1 MIDNA
6 QPQGYSQ
13 KFKSILSHAK
23 RWETKLMQHQNTTL
37 VLTNL
42 RCTRECVTFSAGQWS
57 ILFFRQI
64 VGTKLKQHQN
74 AT

>member
-42 RCTRECVTFSAGQWS
+42 RCTRECITRSMVNTFFQANCGDK
-57 ILFFRQI
+57 IE
-64 VGTKLKQHQN
+64 
-74 AT
+74 ATPKRYLSS